1 MRFIKITLLLLAM
14 LLLGACGRSNISWN
28 EEVLLQSGEKI
39 IVHRTVKT
47 KAFGEIGGAG
57 GWENMGMTLEIQAP
71 QRPDNPPLW
80 TDSFTPLVF
89 DRDPKTQQWFMVA
102 TFDTCQ
108 KWEALG
114 KPKLPYTEY
123 RVQNGQWVQQ
133 ALSPELIGREGNML
147 TSIHSGGEKDLTI
160 EEKAKRMSDMAIVKK
175 AKRVVDKWSTGC

>member
-1 MRFIKITLLLLAM
+1 
-14 LLLGACGRSNISWN
+14 
-28 EEVLLQSGEKI
+28 
-39 IVHRTVKT
+39 
-47 KAFGEIGGAG
+47 
-57 GWENMGMTLEIQAP
+57 MGMTLEIKTP
-71 QRPDNPPLW
+71 KRPDNPPMW
-80 TDSFTPLVF
+80 SNSFIPLVF
-89 DRDPKTQQWFMVA
+89 DRDAKTQQWFMVA

-147 TSIHSGGEKDLTI
+147 TSINSGGEKDLTI

-175 AKRVVDKWSTGC
+175 AKRVVNEWRTGC